1 MESNKNAVRSR
12 VVEWQDP
19 MLSAQQVLTMSGLEF
34 LLGIQRGDIPRPPI
48 MALMGIVGEEVEE
61 GRIVFSVEPAE
72 YHYNPLGVVHGGLA
86 ATILDTAMACA
97 VQTMLTAGIG
107 LTTVE
112 MKLNYLRPLTGKTGK
127 VLCEGKVISVSRTLA
142 LAEGRLVD
150 RQGKL
155 YAHATET
162 CMILRPQ

>member
-1 MESNKNAVRSR
+1 MSTTNNALRRR

-19 MLSAQQVLTMSGLEF
+19 MISAKQVMTMSGLEF
-34 LLGIQRGDIPRPPI
+34 LLGISRGEIPRPPI
-48 MALMGIVGEEVEE
+48 MELMGIRGEEVEE

-72 YHYNPLGVVHGGLA
+72 YHYNPLGIVHGGLA

-97 VQTMLTAGIG
+97 VQSTLPAGVG

-112 MKLNYLRPLTGKTGK
+112 MKINYLRPLTGKTGK
-127 VLCEGKVISVSRTLA
+127 VLCEGKVITVSRTLA
-142 LAEGRLVD
+142 LAEGRIVD
-150 RQGKL
+150 AQGKL

-162 CMILRPQ
+162 CMILRLE